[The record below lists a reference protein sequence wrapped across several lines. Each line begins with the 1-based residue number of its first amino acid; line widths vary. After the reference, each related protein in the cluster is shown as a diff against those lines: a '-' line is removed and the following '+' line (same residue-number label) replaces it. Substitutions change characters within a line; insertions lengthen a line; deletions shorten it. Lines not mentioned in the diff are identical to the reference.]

1 MLDWPLYL
9 DLVSALAIGFLLG
22 RSILGGTRL
31 GGTRLDDTKP
41 SDSFELDQNYFTG
54 VNYLLNECQIRL

>member
-1 MLDWPLYL
+1 MLNWPLYL

-31 GGTRLDDTKP
+31 DDTKS
-41 SDSFELDQNYFTG
+41 SDSFELDQNHFTG
-54 VNYLLNECQIRL
+54 VNYLLNECQTRL

>member
-22 RSILGGTRL
+22 RSMLGGIKSSNSL
-31 GGTRLDDTKP
+31 
-41 SDSFELDQNYFTG
+41 ELDQNYFTG
-54 VNYLLNECQIRL
+54 VNYLLNECEIRL

>member
-22 RSILGGTRL
+22 RSIL